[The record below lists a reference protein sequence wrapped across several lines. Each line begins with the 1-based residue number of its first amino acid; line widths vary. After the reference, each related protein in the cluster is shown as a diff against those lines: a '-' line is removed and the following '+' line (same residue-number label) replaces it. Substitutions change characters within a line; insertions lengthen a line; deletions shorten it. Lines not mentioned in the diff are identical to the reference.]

1 MATILVILTLV
12 FIGYVGYILVSDS
25 YGAAKVDEVRAPEAP
40 KKPATA
46 KVAASRPQSDAPK
59 RPAAV
64 KREEVPQPTKEKPEE
79 KSSSD
84 VAEQM
89 PSGLRNPSTGE
100 VAAVPSNYRF
110 AKRWIKEAMVSEGL
124 LDRIYKNNELSGANG
139 DKAKQA
145 LENFKALKKYHG

>member
-12 FIGYVGYILVSDS
+12 FIAYVGYILVSDS
-25 YGAAKVDEVRAPEAP
+25 HGGAKVDEVRAPEAP
-40 KKPATA
+40 NKPATA
-46 KVAASRPQSDAPK
+46 KVAATRPQADPPK

-64 KREEVPQPTKEKPEE
+64 KREEAPQPKEKSEVTA
-79 KSSSD
+79 SSD
-84 VAEQM
+84 EAE
-89 PSGLRNPSTGE
+89 PTLSGLRNPSTGE
-100 VAAVPSNYRF
+100 LAAVPSNYRF